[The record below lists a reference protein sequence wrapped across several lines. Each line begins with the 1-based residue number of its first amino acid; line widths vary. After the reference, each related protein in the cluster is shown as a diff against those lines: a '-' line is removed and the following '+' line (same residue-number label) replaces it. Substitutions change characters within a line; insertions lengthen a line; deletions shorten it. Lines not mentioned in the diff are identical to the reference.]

1 MSVDGAKVNLGKEAT
16 SAEGG
21 QATNK
26 GSFFGTVSNLFP
38 RMAASDAAGYAKI
51 LQSGVV
57 IVKDKVQAQIQ
68 KMLKQPFS
76 LGTGEFTRAE
86 NADAGFDLKV
96 TPTIL
101 SKERIDMN
109 IGVNVSSIDG
119 NPPATKTN
127 NITTQLILK
136 SKESAVVGG
145 VAINQNI
152 TGYDK
157 DSPTGEEAVTDGTPL
172 FTFFKS
178 KAIKSAK
185 NQFVVFITP
194 EILENAHT
202 GSYEVLQKFK
212 RAR

>member
-1 MSVDGAKVNLGKEAT
+1 
-16 SAEGG
+16 
-21 QATNK
+21 
-26 GSFFGTVSNLFP
+26 
-38 RMAASDAAGYAKI
+38 MAATDAAGYAKV
-51 LQSGVV
+51 LQSGVL
-57 IVKDKVQAQIQ
+57 IVKDKTAAQIQ

-86 NADAGFDLKV
+86 NAEAGFDLKV

-101 SKERIDMN
+101 SKERIDLN
-109 IGVNVSSIDG
+109 IGVNVSSLDG
-119 NPPATKTN
+119 EPPTTRTN

-145 VAINQNI
+145 VAINQNN

-157 DSPTGEEAVTDGTPL
+157 DSPTGTEQITDGAPL

-178 KAIKSAK
+178 KKVTSGK

-194 EILENAHT
+194 EILENAHLGT
-202 GSYEVLQKFK
+202 YEVLQKFK
-212 RAR
+212 RVR